1 MHFGAVGIAPV
12 PDELDL
18 LDHGSIAAGSSAC
31 RARKKQ
37 KSKNRGQLSEGPD
50 EKATHPAI

>member
-50 EKATHPAI
+50 EKATHSAI